1 MKKGIDLK
9 NLPNLMGRTMDRRRL
24 LGNVG
29 LIGAGAALTA
39 CSSVIAQPD
48 ADPDVDAAVLNFA
61 LNLEYLEAE
70 FYLAAVGRTAAY
82 EGDVGGNVMTN
93 GPVDFSGSPELEAR
107 ANEIADDEE
116 AHVIFLRSAL
126 GADAV
131 DRPNLDLRGGVG
143 GAFGTAARAA
153 GETAGITDTN
163 TLDVL
168 ETFSPYTNGL
178 FFLHGAFIFEDV
190 GVTAYKGAS
199 PLIADKDF
207 LEAAAGILAVEAY
220 HSGEIRSLLYAER
233 DTVAIPADA
242 GGAGNAELTVAQIV
256 GAISALRGALGNG
269 KDQSIVVDGKAN
281 IVASDDNAIA
291 FSRSPREVLDI
302 VFAGGTDAGLFF
314 PDGVNGDFSALL

>member
-1 MKKGIDLK
+1 
-9 NLPNLMGRTMDRRRL
+9 
-24 LGNVG
+24 
-29 LIGAGAALTA
+29 
-39 CSSVIAQPD
+39 
-48 ADPDVDAAVLNFA
+48 
-61 LNLEYLEAE
+61 
-70 FYLAAVGRTAAY
+70 
-82 EGDVGGNVMTN
+82 MTN
-93 GPVDFSGSPELEAR
+93 GPVDFSGSPDLEAR

-168 ETFSPYTNGL
+168 ET
-178 FFLHGAFIFEDV
+178 
-190 GVTAYKGAS
+190 
-199 PLIADKDF
+199 
-207 LEAAAGILAVEAY
+207 
-220 HSGEIRSLLYAER
+220 
-233 DTVAIPADA
+233 
-242 GGAGNAELTVAQIV
+242 
-256 GAISALRGALGNG
+256 RGALGNG

-281 IVASDDNAIA
+281 IVASDDDAIA

-302 VFAGGTDAGLFF
+302 VFAGGSDAGLFF